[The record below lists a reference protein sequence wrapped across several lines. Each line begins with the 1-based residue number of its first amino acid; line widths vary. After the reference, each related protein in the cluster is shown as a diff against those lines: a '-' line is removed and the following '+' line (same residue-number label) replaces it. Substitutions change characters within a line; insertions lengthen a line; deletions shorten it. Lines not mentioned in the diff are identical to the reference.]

1 MKRPRQIFHMLSAVL
16 PTTLWLLVALAV
28 AALAT
33 AARSAAQEQ
42 RCFGNDPARRVCIE
56 GRFLP
61 FWEQQG
67 GAAVLGEPVAAASIQ
82 TTPDGAFT
90 VQYFDQARLELH
102 PGNPAPYDVLLGRL
116 GAERLRAL
124 GRAAEMERA
133 ETSRP
138 ECRFFE
144 ATRHN
149 VCGAFL
155 EYWRSHGLRL
165 DTDPRVAEAESLALL
180 GLPITAAANEAGP
193 AGQAPLTQWFERGR
207 LVQRADGTVSVAP
220 IGREMPAAGVP
231 AQAAT
236 PTLTPA
242 RGTSPTP
249 TAAAT
254 ATPTSNVAPALA
266 PPPSPTRQAAF
277 NVPVPHIPCNRN
289 VPAAANGLQLWLT
302 DPSPPSWEDQA
313 VACVRLILDGQA
325 VAGANAIVYRHY
337 DNETR
342 PTITHT
348 TANDG
353 VAGFIFYIGP
363 GSPGMPASLEAVV
376 SYRGTTYRTTIGLR

>member
-1 MKRPRQIFHMLSAVL
+1 
-16 PTTLWLLVALAV
+16 
-28 AALAT
+28 
-33 AARSAAQEQ
+33 
-42 RCFGNDPARRVCIE
+42 
-56 GRFLP
+56 
-61 FWEQQG
+61 
-67 GAAVLGEPVAAASIQ
+67 
-82 TTPDGAFT
+82 
-90 VQYFDQARLELH
+90 
-102 PGNPAPYDVLLGRL
+102 
-116 GAERLRAL
+116 
-124 GRAAEMERA
+124 
-133 ETSRP
+133 
-138 ECRFFE
+138 
-144 ATRHN
+144 
-149 VCGAFL
+149 
-155 EYWRSHGLRL
+155 
-165 DTDPRVAEAESLALL
+165 
-180 GLPITAAANEAGP
+180 GP
-193 AGQAPLTQWFERGR
+193 AGQAALTQWFERGR

-220 IGREMPAAGVP
+220 IGRETLAAGTP

-249 TAAAT
+249 TFVPTTGQVSLTPTPVATAAAT

-277 NVPVPHIPCNRN
+277 NVPVPHIPCNQN

-325 VAGANAIVYRHY
+325 AAGANAIVYRHY

-376 SYRGTTYRTTIGLR
+376 SHRGTTYRTTIGLR